1 MAPVR
6 TVERLFAQTIK
17 DPPHVIAERMRSGP
31 VLLGDARDPLIGR
44 VVGKRYVI
52 EGLLGAGSMGR
63 VYRARQRV
71 LGKTVALKVL
81 NADVASDL
89 ASGQRFLREAKAASR
104 FDHPNSV
111 AVFDFGREADG
122 TAFIV
127 MEYVRGETLGGLIRR
142 LGTVPAAD
150 CVAIMAQ
157 VLSALSAAHERGI
170 VHRDLK
176 PENIMLLPRV
186 SDDGGGYTVKVADF
200 GLAKI
205 VDDESLKLTAP
216 GISPGSPAYM
226 SPEQAQA
233 KGVGASSD
241 LYQCGVMLFEMIT
254 GALPF
259 RSDSA
264 VGVIMM
270 HLHDEVPSPSSR
282 NPACPPELERVILHA
297 MAKDHARRYSTA
309 RAMRHALLGRSQR
322 PPTEEFFRSHPRPAT
337 LAASFPWRVEPAS
350 APETVA
356 SGERA
361 VARVRSPAWG
371 ALAAA
376 AACLLAFGIALRPSA
391 PASARPTAAAPVAEA
406 PPLMTE
412 MVFEADSPEVML
424 PPPPPPRPAV
434 RRAVVRPALVRPVL
448 RPVAAAAPRPAAPG
462 TVRPPQ

>member
-1 MAPVR
+1 MR
-6 TVERLFAQTIK
+6 TAERLFAQTIK
-17 DPPHVIAERMRSGP
+17 DPPSVHEERTRTAP

-52 EGLLGAGSMGR
+52 EALLGAGSMGR

-81 NADVASDL
+81 NADFASDL
-89 ASGQRFLREAKAASR
+89 AAGQRFLREAKAASR

-111 AVFDFGREADG
+111 TVFDFGREADG

-142 LGTVPAAD
+142 LGTVPAGD

-157 VLSALSAAHERGI
+157 VLSALSAAHERNI
-170 VHRDLK
+170 VHRDVK
-176 PENIMLLPRV
+176 PENIMLLPR
-186 SDDGGGYTVKVADF
+186 SGDDGGGYVVKVADF

-205 VDDESLKLTAP
+205 VGDDSLKLTAP
-216 GISPGSPAYM
+216 GISPGSPSYM

-233 KGVGASSD
+233 RGVGASSD

-254 GALPF
+254 GTLPF

-270 HLHDEVPSPSSR
+270 HLHDEVPSPSAR
-282 NPACPPELERVILHA
+282 NPACPPELERVILHS

-322 PPTEEFFRSHPRPAT
+322 PPAEEFLRRHARPAT
-337 LAASFPWRVEPAS
+337 LTASFPWRVDSSPAS
-350 APETVA
+350 EVVA
-356 SGERA
+356 SGER
-361 VARVRSPAWG
+361 RITKVRSRAWG
-371 ALAAA
+371 GLAAV
-376 AACLLAFGIALRPSA
+376 AACLLAFGVA
-391 PASARPTAAAPVAEA
+391 ARPRVPATARPNAAAPVAEA
-406 PPLMTE
+406 PPLMAE
-412 MVFEADSPEVML
+412 MIFEADSPEVTL
-424 PPPPPPRPAV
+424 PPPRPAV
-434 RRAVVRPALVRPVL
+434 RRAVVRPALVRPVV
-448 RPVAAAAPRPAAPG
+448 RPIAARTVAAPAPRPAPG
-462 TVRPPQ
+462 TTRPPQ